1 MVSVRPLAPS
11 DVRASS
17 RLHGEVLHMEF
28 LARCG
33 PGFLRSYHRAWM
45 ASPDGLALA
54 AVEGDGSLVGVL
66 LGALRP
72 ASHFRFMV
80 RRHGPVLAA
89 RLLLAALTRPSLA
102 RELVATR
109 LLRYLRGLGRMAA
122 GVLRRTPKTA
132 GTAAAGSG
140 PPPGAGVADSSPQVG
155 EVTHVMVSAVAQGAG
170 AGRALMEEAQ
180 RVAAERGIDEL
191 VLVTPPDLAAGAFY
205 EHLGWERDGT
215 LTSRSGEA
223 FVRYRL
229 PL

>member
-11 DVRASS
+11 DLGASS

-33 PGFLRSYHRAWM
+33 PGFLRSYHRAWL

-54 AVEGDGSLVGVL
+54 AVDDDGAVVGVL
-66 LGALRP
+66 LGAHAP
-72 ASHFRFMV
+72 AGHFRFMV
-80 RRHGPVLAA
+80 RRHGVALAL
-89 RLLLAALTRPSLA
+89 RLCMAALTRPSLA

-109 LLRYLRGLGRMAA
+109 MLRYLRGLGRMALA
-122 GVLRRTPKTA
+122 VFRRK
-132 GTAAAGSG
+132 
-140 PPPGAGVADSSPQVG
+140 PPRPSSPDQATREAQPGETESPPKVG
-155 EVTHVMVSAVAQGAG
+155 EVTHVMVSATARGTG
-170 AGRALMEEAQ
+170 AGRALMEEARRRAAQ
-180 RVAAERGIDEL
+180 RGVDEL

-205 EHLGWERDGT
+205 EHLGWTRDGS

>member
-33 PGFLRSYHRAWM
+33 PAFLRSYHRAWL

-54 AVEGDGSLVGVL
+54 AVDEEGAIVGVL

-72 ASHFRFMV
+72 AGHFRFMV
-80 RRHGPVLAA
+80 RRHGAVLAGRLVLAA
-89 RLLLAALTRPSLA
+89 LVRPALAH
-102 RELVATR
+102 ELVTTR
-109 LLRYLRGLGRMAA
+109 LLRYLRGLGRMALGA
-122 GVLRRTPKTA
+122 LRRRPRPADAKAATPT
-132 GTAAAGSG
+132 
-140 PPPGAGVADSSPQVG
+140 PGAGPGVAESSPKVG
-155 EVTHVMVSAVAQGAG
+155 EVTHVMVSEAARGSG
-170 AGRALMEEAQ
+170 AGRALMEAAQ
-180 RVAAERGIDEL
+180 RTAADREVEEL

-205 EHLGWERDGT
+205 EHLGWTRSGT
-215 LTSRSGEA
+215 LTSRSGES

>member
-1 MVSVRPLAPS
+1 
-11 DVRASS
+11 
-17 RLHGEVLHMEF
+17 MEF

-33 PGFLRSYHRAWM
+33 PGFLRSYHRAWI

-54 AVEGDGSLVGVL
+54 AVEADGSLVGVL
-66 LGALRP
+66 LGALQP

-80 RRHGPVLAA
+80 RRHGPMLAG
-89 RLLLAALTRPSLA
+89 RLLVAALTRPALA

-109 LLRYLRGLGRMAA
+109 LLRYVRGLGRMAA
-122 GVLRRTPKTA
+122 GVLRGTPRTPRT
-132 GTAAAGSG
+132 AAGSPG
-140 PPPGAGVADSSPQVG
+140 PPPGAGVAGSSSPRVG
-155 EVTHVMVSAVAQGAG
+155 EVTHVMVSAVAQGTG
-170 AGRALMEEAQ
+170 AGRALMEEAR
-180 RVAAERGIDEL
+180 RVAAGRGIDEL

-223 FVRYRL
+223 FVRYKL

>member
-54 AVEGDGSLVGVL
+54 AVDADGNVVGVL

-72 ASHFRFMV
+72 ADHFRSMV
-80 RRHGPVLAA
+80 RRHGALLAL
-89 RLLLAALTRPSLA
+89 RLLVAALARPALA

-109 LLRYLRGLGRMAA
+109 LVRYLRGLGRMALGAIRRSPRPAEPHA
-122 GVLRRTPKTA
+122 GEPGPGEGA
-132 GTAAAGSG
+132 GTTET
-140 PPPGAGVADSSPQVG
+140 PPRVG
-155 EVTHVMVSAVAQGAG
+155 EVTHVMVSPVAQGTG

-180 RVAAERGIDEL
+180 RVAAGQGIVEL

-205 EHLGWERDGT
+205 EHLGWERQGT